1 MHIAFYLNTSTY
13 FCNSRWWREE
23 AIVCRQSCCLWP
35 VHDLLVVGGGGQCS
49 PHVKSFCVF
58 RGGSWWGGAVLPEA
72 GGDKLWGERQSRMAT
87 VKGSAAADS
96 WQLSEWLLRFR
107 VKWKFKVYWQPFFC
121 FFCFLILI
129 GVTHSKLHLFR
140 WSPWLALNVM
150 SYSSYW
156 LPHIFTLHRTSP
168 NWDNMDHYY

>member
-1 MHIAFYLNTSTY
+1 MKHSWKHLLTQTLLEMHIAFYLNTSTY

-23 AIVCRQSCCLWP
+23 AIVCTSCCLWP
-35 VHDLLVVGGGGQCS
+35 VHDLLVVWGGGQCS
-49 PHVKSFCVF
+49 PHIKSFCVF

-96 WQLSEWLLRFR
+96 WQLSEWLLRFQ

-121 FFCFLILI
+121 FVLFFVFTFDWSHSLQITLI
-129 GVTHSKLHLFR
+129 
-140 WSPWLALNVM
+140 
-150 SYSSYW
+150 
-156 LPHIFTLHRTSP
+156 
-168 NWDNMDHYY
+168 